1 MFFEN
6 ELPLDHE
13 PSLDYIAKAWAT
25 YDVED
30 GETLN
35 FDHAYEMSWSALEYE
50 LEFEGLKMTTEW
62 WDRGR
67 T

>member
-6 ELPLDHE
+6 ELPINHE
-13 PSLDYIAKAWAT
+13 PSLDYIATTWAT

-35 FDHAYEMSWSALEYE
+35 FDHAYEMSWSAYLN
-50 LEFEGLKMTTEW
+50 LN
-62 WDRGR
+62 
-67 T
+67 

>member
-6 ELPLDHE
+6 ELPMNHE

-25 YDVED
+25 YDIED

-35 FDHAYEMSWSALEYE
+35 FDHAYEMSWSALESE